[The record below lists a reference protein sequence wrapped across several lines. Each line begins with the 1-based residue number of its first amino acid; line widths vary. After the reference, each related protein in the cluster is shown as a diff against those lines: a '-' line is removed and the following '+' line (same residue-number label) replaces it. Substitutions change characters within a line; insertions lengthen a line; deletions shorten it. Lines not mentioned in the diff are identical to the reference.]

1 MTYTIKETNSGSYI
15 DQREVFCAA
24 LQAVITGV
32 AIKSEGRTLPKP
44 QAAVEYARRVVRAA
58 YDDNP
63 EARLMDFTGIAET
76 TVL

>member
-1 MTYTIKETNSGSYI
+1 MTYTIKETNSDNYI
-15 DQREVFCAA
+15 AQREVFCAA

-32 AIKSEGRTLPKP
+32 AVRSGGRTMPEP
-44 QAAVEYARRVVRAA
+44 RAAVEYAKRVVRAA
-58 YDDNP
+58 YDDGP